1 MSGHENKV
9 MCFMEVEWDERPKK
23 ERQFGY
29 LNMRGRR
36 RRRRCSEFRVRSNA
50 ISVDRHIHRQR
61 QKQKQ
66 REKMVGEGVLS
77 SDSKVGFVGSPRGPF
92 VISYFRKQL
101 ARVFQFHKPHWMCL
115 YIFF

>member
-36 RRRRCSEFRVRSNA
+36 RRRGCSEFRVRSNA
-50 ISVDRHIHRQR
+50 TYTQTETETVTE
-61 QKQKQ
+61 
-66 REKMVGEGVLS
+66 REDGGGRCSE
-77 SDSKVGFVGSPRGPF
+77 F
-92 VISYFRKQL
+92 
-101 ARVFQFHKPHWMCL
+101 
-115 YIFF
+115 